1 MRKKLV
7 SIFLGVTMAVF
18 FVGCQ
23 SAKTAENKKD
33 SGKVEVTVSIEP
45 LREFTEIV
53 GGDKVNVKTMVPNGT
68 EPHDFEPK
76 TQDLLELNKAKVFVY
91 NGLGME
97 HWKEQVLNTI
107 ENKEVKVVEASK
119 GAEVLKEGDKVDPHL
134 WLSLDG
140 AKIEAENI
148 KDALVEVDSDNK
160 SYYEENFKKFS
171 EKLDSLANEYK
182 EKFNGLANKDFVT
195 GHAAF
200 GYLCREF
207 GLKQVS
213 VENLFGEGEITPQK
227 MQEIV
232 EFCKKNDIKTI
243 FMPELASEKISQ
255 TLANEVGGKIE
266 KIYTLESNEDGISYI
281 DAMKENLSKIYNAL
295 SSQK

>member
-1 MRKKLV
+1 MKKKLV
-7 SIFLGVTMAVF
+7 SIFLGVTMAAF

-23 SAKTAENKKD
+23 STKKAENKKD
-33 SGKVEVTVSIEP
+33 NGKVDVTVSIEP

-107 ENKEVKVVEASK
+107 ENKDVKVVEASK

-140 AKIEAENI
+140 AKIEAQNI

-160 SYYEENFKKFS
+160 SYYEENFKKFAV
-171 EKLDSLANEYK
+171 KLDSLANEYK

-266 KIYTLESNEDGISYI
+266 KIYTLESNEEGISYI

>member
-7 SIFLGVTMAVF
+7 SIFLGVTMAAF

-23 SAKTAENKKD
+23 SAKKAENKKD
-33 SGKVEVTVSIEP
+33 NGKVDVTVSIEP

-107 ENKEVKVVEASK
+107 ENKDVKVVEASK

-140 AKIEAENI
+140 AKIEAQNI

-160 SYYEENFKKFS
+160 SYYEENFKKFA

-232 EFCKKNDIKTI
+232 EFCKKNDIRTI

>member
-7 SIFLGVTMAVF
+7 SIFLGVTMAAF

-23 SAKTAENKKD
+23 STKTAENKKD
-33 SGKVEVTVSIEP
+33 NGKVDVTVSIEP

-107 ENKEVKVVEASK
+107 ENKDVKVVEASK
-119 GAEVLKEGDKVDPHL
+119 GAEVLKEGDKEDP
-134 WLSLDG
+134 
-140 AKIEAENI
+140 
-148 KDALVEVDSDNK
+148 
-160 SYYEENFKKFS
+160 
-171 EKLDSLANEYK
+171 
-182 EKFNGLANKDFVT
+182 NKDFVT

>member
-1 MRKKLV
+1 MKKKLAT
-7 SIFLGVTMAVF
+7 IFLGIIMVTF

-23 SAKTAENKKD
+23 SAKTAENNKD
-33 SGKVEVTVSIEP
+33 SGKVDVIVSIEP
-45 LREFTEIV
+45 LREFTQII
-53 GGDKVNVKTMVPNGT
+53 GGDKVNVKSMVPNGT

-76 TQDLLELNKAKVFVY
+76 TQDLLELNKSKVFVY

-97 HWKEQVLNTI
+97 HWIDQVLNTI
-107 ENKEVKVVEASK
+107 ENKEVKIVDASK

-140 AKIEAENI
+140 AKVESQNI
-148 KDALVEVDSDNK
+148 KNALVEVDPTNK
-160 SYYEENFKKFS
+160 DYYEENFNNFAKQ
-171 EKLDSLANEYK
+171 LDSLAIEYK
-182 EKFNGLANKDFVT
+182 EKFNGLTNKDFVT

-232 EFCKKNDIKTI
+232 EFCKKNNIKTI

-281 DAMKENLSKIYNAL
+281 DAMKENLSKIYDSLAN
-295 SSQK
+295 QK

>member
-1 MRKKLV
+1 MGKKLLT
-7 SIFLGVTMAVF
+7 IFLGIIMATF

-23 SAKTAENKKD
+23 SAKTAENNKD
-33 SGKVEVTVSIEP
+33 NGKVDVVVSIEP
-45 LREFTEIV
+45 LREFTEII
-53 GGDKVNVKTMVPNGT
+53 GGDKVNVKTMVPNGV

-97 HWKEQVLNTI
+97 HWVDKVLNTI
-107 ENKEVKVVEASK
+107 ENKDMKIVNASE
-119 GAEVLKEGDKVDPHL
+119 GADILKEGDKVDPHL

-140 AKIEAENI
+140 AKVEALNI
-148 KDALVEVDSDNK
+148 KNALVEVDPENK
-160 SYYEENFKKFS
+160 AYYEENYKKFA
-171 EKLDSLANEYK
+171 EQADSLASDYK
-182 EKFNGLANKDFVT
+182 GKFDELTNKDFVT

-232 EFCKKNDIKTI
+232 AFCKENNIKTI

-266 KIYTLESNEDGISYI
+266 KIYTLESNEDGISYL
-281 DAMKENLSKIYNAL
+281 DAMRENLEKIYNAL
-295 SSQK
+295 EEQK

>member
-1 MRKKLV
+1 MRKKIV
-7 SIFLGVTMAVF
+7 TVFLGIIMAVF

-23 SAKTAENKKD
+23 NAKTAENKTD
-33 SGKVEVTVSIEP
+33 DGKIDVMVSIEP
-45 LREFTEIV
+45 LREFTQII
-53 GGDKVNVKTMVPNGT
+53 GGDKVNVKTMVPNGS

-76 TQDLLELNKAKVFVY
+76 TNDLIALNDSKVFVY

-97 HWKEQVLNTI
+97 HWIDQVLNTI
-107 ENKEVKVVEASK
+107 ENKDVKVVNASE
-119 GAEVLKEGDKVDPHL
+119 GADVLKEGDKVDPHL

-140 AKIEAENI
+140 AKREALNI
-148 KDALVEVDSDNK
+148 KNALVEVDPSNK
-160 SYYEENFKKFS
+160 DYYEANYNKFA
-171 EKLDSLANEYK
+171 EQANSLINEYK
-182 EKFNGLANKDFVT
+182 GKFDGLKNKDFIT

-213 VENLFGEGEITPQK
+213 VENLFGEGEITPQR

-232 EFCKKNDIKTI
+232 EFCKKNNIKTI
-243 FMPELASEKISQ
+243 FMPELASEKVSQ

-281 DAMKENLSKIYNAL
+281 DAMKANLERIYTSL
-295 SSQK
+295 QSQN

>member
-7 SIFLGVTMAVF
+7 SIFLGVTMAAF

-33 SGKVEVTVSIEP
+33 SGKVDFTVSIEP

-148 KDALVEVDSDNK
+148 KDALVEVDSENK

-232 EFCKKNDIKTI
+232 EFCKKNDIKII

-266 KIYTLESNEDGISYI
+266 KMN
-281 DAMKENLSKIYNAL
+281 
-295 SSQK
+295 SQKEFGL

>member
-7 SIFLGVTMAVF
+7 SIFLGVTMAAF

-33 SGKVEVTVSIEP
+33 SGKVDVTVSIEP

-107 ENKEVKVVEASK
+107 ENKDVKVVEASK

-160 SYYEENFKKFS
+160 SYYEENFKKFA

>member
-1 MRKKLV
+1 MGKKLLIV
-7 SIFLGVTMAVF
+7 FLGLIMATF

-23 SAKTAENKKD
+23 STKTAENKKD
-33 SGKVEVTVSIEP
+33 DGKVDVIVSIEP

-76 TQDLLELNKAKVFVY
+76 TQDLLQLNKSQVFVY

-97 HWKEQVLNTI
+97 HWINQVLNTI
-107 ENKEVKVVEASK
+107 ENKEVKTVDAST
-119 GAEVLKEGDKVDPHL
+119 GADVLKEGDKVDPHL

-140 AKIEAENI
+140 AKVEAQNI
-148 KDALVEVDSDNK
+148 KNALVEVDPENK
-160 SYYEENFKKFS
+160 DYYKENYKKFA
-171 EKLDSLANEYK
+171 EKADSLANEYK
-182 EKFNGLANKDFVT
+182 EKFNRLTNKDFVT

-232 EFCKKNDIKTI
+232 DFCKKNNIKTI

-266 KIYTLESNEDGISYI
+266 KIYTLESNEEGISYL
-281 DAMKENLSKIYNAL
+281 DAMKENLEKIYNAL
-295 SSQK
+295 EMQK

>member
-7 SIFLGVTMAVF
+7 SIFLGVTMAAF

-23 SAKTAENKKD
+23 STKTAENKND
-33 SGKVEVTVSIEP
+33 NGKIAVTVSIEP

-76 TQDLLELNKAKVFVY
+76 TQDLLELNKANIFVY

-119 GAEVLKEGDKVDPHL
+119 GAEVLKEGDKIDPHL

-140 AKIEAENI
+140 AKIEAQNI

-160 SYYEENFKKFS
+160 GYYEENFKKFS
-171 EKLDSLANEYK
+171 EKLDSLSNEYK

-207 GLKQVS
+207 GLKQIS

-281 DAMKENLSKIYNAL
+281 DAMKENLSKIYDAL

>member
-7 SIFLGVTMAVF
+7 SIFLGLTMATF

-23 SAKTAENKKD
+23 STKTAENKND
-33 SGKVEVTVSIEP
+33 NGKIDVTVSIEP

-76 TQDLLELNKAKVFVY
+76 TQDLLGLNKANIFVY

-119 GAEVLKEGDKVDPHL
+119 GAEVLKEGDKIDPHL

-140 AKIEAENI
+140 AKIEAQNI

-160 SYYEENFKKFS
+160 GYYEENFKKFS
-171 EKLDSLANEYK
+171 EKLDSLSNEYK

-207 GLKQVS
+207 GLKQIS

-243 FMPELASEKISQ
+243 FMPELASEKISK

-266 KIYTLESNEDGISYI
+266 KIYTLESNEEGISYI
-281 DAMKENLSKIYNAL
+281 DAMKENLSKIYDAL

>member
-7 SIFLGVTMAVF
+7 SIFLGVTMAAF
-18 FVGCQ
+18 FVGGQ

-33 SGKVEVTVSIEP
+33 NGKVDVTVSIEP

-107 ENKEVKVVEASK
+107 ENKDVKVVEASK

-140 AKIEAENI
+140 AKIEAQNI

-266 KIYTLESNEDGISYI
+266 KIYTLESNEEGISYI

>member
-1 MRKKLV
+1 MGKKLLT
-7 SIFLGVTMAVF
+7 IFLGIIMATF

-23 SAKTAENKKD
+23 SAKTAENNKD
-33 SGKVEVTVSIEP
+33 NGKVDVVVSIEP
-45 LREFTEIV
+45 LREFTEII
-53 GGDKVNVKTMVPNGT
+53 GGDKVNVKTMVPNGV

-97 HWKEQVLNTI
+97 HWVDKVLNTI
-107 ENKEVKVVEASK
+107 ENKDMKIVNASE
-119 GAEVLKEGDKVDPHL
+119 GADVLKEGDKVDPHL

-140 AKIEAENI
+140 AKVEALNI
-148 KDALVEVDSDNK
+148 KNALVEVDPENK
-160 SYYEENFKKFS
+160 AYYEENYKKFA
-171 EKLDSLANEYK
+171 EQADSLASDYK
-182 EKFNGLANKDFVT
+182 GKFDELTNKDFVT

-232 EFCKKNDIKTI
+232 AFCKENNIKTI

-266 KIYTLESNEDGISYI
+266 KIYTLESNEDGISYL
-281 DAMKENLSKIYNAL
+281 DAMRENLEKIYNAL
-295 SSQK
+295 EVQK

>member
-7 SIFLGVTMAVF
+7 SIFLGVTMAAF

-23 SAKTAENKKD
+23 STKKAENKKD
-33 SGKVEVTVSIEP
+33 NGKVDVTVSIEP

-107 ENKEVKVVEASK
+107 ENKDVKVVEASK

-140 AKIEAENI
+140 AKIEAQNI

-160 SYYEENFKKFS
+160 SYYEENFEKFA

-182 EKFNGLANKDFVT
+182 EKFNRLANKDFVT

-266 KIYTLESNEDGISYI
+266 KIYTLESNEEGISYI

>member
-7 SIFLGVTMAVF
+7 SIFLGVTMAAFLLGVK
-18 FVGCQ
+18 VLRQ
-23 SAKTAENKKD
+23 QKNKKD
-33 SGKVEVTVSIEP
+33 SGKVDVTVSIEP

-148 KDALVEVDSDNK
+148 KDALVEVDSENK

>member
-7 SIFLGVTMAVF
+7 SIFLGLTMAAF

-23 SAKTAENKKD
+23 STKTAENKND
-33 SGKVEVTVSIEP
+33 NGKIDVTVSIEP

-76 TQDLLELNKAKVFVY
+76 TQDLLGLNKANIFVY

-119 GAEVLKEGDKVDPHL
+119 GAEVLKEGDKIDPHL

-140 AKIEAENI
+140 AKIEAQNI

-160 SYYEENFKKFS
+160 GYYEENFKKFS
-171 EKLDSLANEYK
+171 EKLDSLSNEYK

-207 GLKQVS
+207 GLKQIS

-243 FMPELASEKISQ
+243 FMPELASEKISK

-266 KIYTLESNEDGISYI
+266 KIYTLESNEEGISYI
-281 DAMKENLSKIYNAL
+281 DAMKENLSKIYDAL

>member
-1 MRKKLV
+1 
-7 SIFLGVTMAVF
+7 
-18 FVGCQ
+18 
-23 SAKTAENKKD
+23 
-33 SGKVEVTVSIEP
+33 
-45 LREFTEIV
+45 
-53 GGDKVNVKTMVPNGT
+53 MVPNGT

-107 ENKEVKVVEASK
+107 ENKDVKVVEASK

-140 AKIEAENI
+140 AKIEAQNI

-255 TLANEVGGKIE
+255 TLANEVGGKTE

>member
-1 MRKKLV
+1 MKKKLV
-7 SIFLGVTMAVF
+7 SIFLGVTMAAF

-23 SAKTAENKKD
+23 STKKAENKKD
-33 SGKVEVTVSIEP
+33 NGKVDVTVSIEP

-107 ENKEVKVVEASK
+107 ENKDVKVVEASK

-140 AKIEAENI
+140 AKIEAQKI

-160 SYYEENFKKFS
+160 SYYEEKFKKFA

>member
-1 MRKKLV
+1 MKKKLAT
-7 SIFLGVTMAVF
+7 IFLGIIMVTF

-23 SAKTAENKKD
+23 SAKTAENNKD
-33 SGKVEVTVSIEP
+33 NGKVDVIVSIEP
-45 LREFTEIV
+45 LREFTQII
-53 GGDKVNVKTMVPNGT
+53 GGDKVNVKSMVPNGT

-76 TQDLLELNKAKVFVY
+76 TQDLLELNKSKVFVY

-97 HWKEQVLNTI
+97 HWIDQVLSTI
-107 ENKEVKVVEASK
+107 ENKEVKIVDASK

-140 AKIEAENI
+140 AKVEAQNI
-148 KDALVEVDSDNK
+148 KNALVEVDPTNK
-160 SYYEENFKKFS
+160 DYYEENFNNFAKQ
-171 EKLDSLANEYK
+171 LDSLAIEYK
-182 EKFNGLANKDFVT
+182 EKFNGLTNKDFVT

-232 EFCKKNDIKTI
+232 EFCKKNNIKTI

-266 KIYTLESNEDGISYI
+266 KIYTLESNEDSISYI
-281 DAMKENLSKIYNAL
+281 DAMKENLSKIYDSLAN
-295 SSQK
+295 QK

>member
-7 SIFLGVTMAVF
+7 SIFLGVTMATF

-23 SAKTAENKKD
+23 SAKIAENKKD
-33 SGKVEVTVSIEP
+33 SGKVDVTVSIEP

-148 KDALVEVDSDNK
+148 KDALVEVDSENK

>member
-1 MRKKLV
+1 MGKKILV
-7 SIFLGVTMAVF
+7 GFLGVLMAAF

-23 SAKTAENKKD
+23 AKTAEKTENND
-33 SGKVEVTVSIEP
+33 GKVDVMVSIEP
-45 LREFTEIV
+45 LREFTKII
-53 GGDKVNVKTMVPNGT
+53 GGDKVNVKTMVPNGA

-76 TQDLLELNKAKVFVY
+76 TSDLVELNKSKIFVY

-97 HWKEQVLNTI
+97 HWIDHVLNTI
-107 ENKEVKVVEASK
+107 ENKKVKVVNASK
-119 GAEVLKEGDKVDPHL
+119 GADILKEGDKVDPHL
-134 WLSLDG
+134 WLSLKG
-140 AKIEAENI
+140 AKQEALNI
-148 KDALVEVDSDNK
+148 KNALVEVDPKNK
-160 SYYEENFKKFS
+160 DYYEANYKKFS
-171 EKLDSLANEYK
+171 EEVDSLIKEYQG
-182 EKFNGLANKDFVT
+182 KFNEVKSKDFIT

-227 MQEIV
+227 MKDIV
-232 EFCKKNDIKTI
+232 EFCKKNNIKTI

-281 DAMKENLSKIYNAL
+281 DAMKYNLSKIYDAL
-295 SSQK
+295 KSQ

>member
-7 SIFLGVTMAVF
+7 SIFLGLTMVAF

-23 SAKTAENKKD
+23 STKTAENKND
-33 SGKVEVTVSIEP
+33 NGKIDVTVSIEP

-76 TQDLLELNKAKVFVY
+76 TQDLLGLNKANIFVY

-119 GAEVLKEGDKVDPHL
+119 GAEVLKEGDKIDPHL

-140 AKIEAENI
+140 AKIEAQNI

-160 SYYEENFKKFS
+160 GYYEENFKKFS
-171 EKLDSLANEYK
+171 EKLDSLSNEYK

-207 GLKQVS
+207 GLKQIS

-243 FMPELASEKISQ
+243 FMPELASEKISK

-266 KIYTLESNEDGISYI
+266 KIYTLESNEEGISYI
-281 DAMKENLSKIYNAL
+281 DAMKENLSKIYDAL

>member
-1 MRKKLV
+1 MGKKLLT
-7 SIFLGVTMAVF
+7 IFLGIIMATF

-23 SAKTAENKKD
+23 SAKTAENNKD
-33 SGKVEVTVSIEP
+33 NGKVDVVVSIEP
-45 LREFTEIV
+45 LREFTEII
-53 GGDKVNVKTMVPNGT
+53 GGDKVNVKTMVPNGV

-97 HWKEQVLNTI
+97 HWVDKVLNTI
-107 ENKEVKVVEASK
+107 ENKDMKIVNASE
-119 GAEVLKEGDKVDPHL
+119 GADVLKEGDKVDPHL

-140 AKIEAENI
+140 AKVEALNI
-148 KDALVEVDSDNK
+148 KNALVEVDPENK
-160 SYYEENFKKFS
+160 AYYEENYKKFA
-171 EKLDSLANEYK
+171 EQADSLSSDYK
-182 EKFNGLANKDFVT
+182 GKFDELTNKDFVT

-232 EFCKKNDIKTI
+232 AFCKENNIKTI

-266 KIYTLESNEDGISYI
+266 KIYTLESNEDGISYL
-281 DAMKENLSKIYNAL
+281 DAMRENLEKIYNAL
-295 SSQK
+295 DAQK

>member
-1 MRKKLV
+1 MRKKIV
-7 SIFLGVTMAVF
+7 TVFLGIIMAVF

-23 SAKTAENKKD
+23 NAKTAENKTD
-33 SGKVEVTVSIEP
+33 DGKIDVMVSIEP
-45 LREFTEIV
+45 LREFTQII
-53 GGDKVNVKTMVPNGT
+53 GGDKVNVKTMVPNGS

-76 TQDLLELNKAKVFVY
+76 TNDLIALNDSKVFVY

-97 HWKEQVLNTI
+97 HWIDQVLNTI
-107 ENKEVKVVEASK
+107 ENKDVKVVNASE
-119 GAEVLKEGDKVDPHL
+119 GADVLKEGDKVDPHL

-140 AKIEAENI
+140 AKREALNI
-148 KDALVEVDSDNK
+148 KNALVEVDPSNK
-160 SYYEENFKKFS
+160 DYYEANYNKFA
-171 EKLDSLANEYK
+171 EQANSLINEYK
-182 EKFNGLANKDFVT
+182 GKFDGLKNKDFIT

-213 VENLFGEGEITPQK
+213 VENLFGEGEITPQR

-232 EFCKKNDIKTI
+232 EFCKKNNIKTI
-243 FMPELASEKISQ
+243 FMPELASEKVSQ

-281 DAMKENLSKIYNAL
+281 DAMKDNLERIYTSL
-295 SSQK
+295 QSQN

>member
-1 MRKKLV
+1 
-7 SIFLGVTMAVF
+7 MAAF

-33 SGKVEVTVSIEP
+33 NGKVDVTVSIEP

-97 HWKEQVLNTI
+97 HWKEQVLNTM
-107 ENKEVKVVEASK
+107 ENKDVKVVEASK

-140 AKIEAENI
+140 AKIEAQNI

-160 SYYEENFKKFS
+160 SYYEENFKKFA

-255 TLANEVGGKIE
+255 TF
-266 KIYTLESNEDGISYI
+266 
-281 DAMKENLSKIYNAL
+281 
-295 SSQK
+295 

>member
-7 SIFLGVTMAVF
+7 SIFLGVTMAAF

-23 SAKTAENKKD
+23 STKTAENKND
-33 SGKVEVTVSIEP
+33 NGKIAVTVSIEP

-76 TQDLLELNKAKVFVY
+76 TQDLLELNKANIFVY

-119 GAEVLKEGDKVDPHL
+119 GAEVLKEGDKIDPHL

-140 AKIEAENI
+140 AKIEAQNI

-160 SYYEENFKKFS
+160 GYYEENFKKFS
-171 EKLDSLANEYK
+171 EKLDSLSNEYK

-207 GLKQVS
+207 GLKQIS

-266 KIYTLESNEDGISYI
+266 KIYTLESNEEGISYI
-281 DAMKENLSKIYNAL
+281 DAMKENLSKIYDAL

>member
-1 MRKKLV
+1 MGKKLLT
-7 SIFLGVTMAVF
+7 IFLGIIMATF

-23 SAKTAENKKD
+23 SAKTAENNKD
-33 SGKVEVTVSIEP
+33 NGKVDVVVSIEP
-45 LREFTEIV
+45 LREFTEII
-53 GGDKVNVKTMVPNGT
+53 GGDKVNVKAMVPNGV

-97 HWKEQVLNTI
+97 HWVDKVLNTI
-107 ENKEVKVVEASK
+107 ENKDMKIVNASE
-119 GAEVLKEGDKVDPHL
+119 GADVLKEGDKVDPHL
-134 WLSLDG
+134 WLSLNG
-140 AKIEAENI
+140 AKVEALNI
-148 KDALVEVDSDNK
+148 KNALIEVDPENK
-160 SYYEENFKKFS
+160 AYYEENYNKFA
-171 EKLDSLANEYK
+171 EQADSLASDYK
-182 EKFNGLANKDFVT
+182 GKFDGLTNKDFVT

-232 EFCKKNDIKTI
+232 AFCKENNIKTI

-266 KIYTLESNEDGISYI
+266 KIYTLESNEDGISYL
-281 DAMKENLSKIYNAL
+281 DAMRENLEKIYNAL
-295 SSQK
+295 EAQK

>member
-1 MRKKLV
+1 MGKKLLT
-7 SIFLGVTMAVF
+7 IFLGIIMATF

-23 SAKTAENKKD
+23 SAKTAENNKD
-33 SGKVEVTVSIEP
+33 NGKVDVVVSIEP
-45 LREFTEIV
+45 LREFTEII
-53 GGDKVNVKTMVPNGT
+53 GGDKVNVKTMVPNGV

-97 HWKEQVLNTI
+97 HWVDKVLNTI
-107 ENKEVKVVEASK
+107 ENKDMKIVNASE
-119 GAEVLKEGDKVDPHL
+119 GADVLKEGDKVDPHL

-140 AKIEAENI
+140 AKVEALNI
-148 KDALVEVDSDNK
+148 KNALVEVDPENK
-160 SYYEENFKKFS
+160 AYYEENYKKFA
-171 EKLDSLANEYK
+171 EQADSLASDYK
-182 EKFNGLANKDFVT
+182 GKFDELTNKDFVT

-232 EFCKKNDIKTI
+232 AFCKENNIKTI

-266 KIYTLESNEDGISYI
+266 KIYTLESNEDGISYL
-281 DAMKENLSKIYNAL
+281 DAMRENLEKIYNAL
-295 SSQK
+295 EAQK